1 MTAPTAAHSPN
12 TAGREV
18 RRLRL
23 VPRARSLGRLWPLLL
38 PAVLLLPGAGGF
50 PYPSAEASFSDLT
63 ISHYPNAVFLR
74 EELLSGAGLPLWS
87 PLILS
92 GAPFAADPLS
102 GLWYPPGWLALLLP
116 LPLGF
121 NLLVLLHL
129 LLGGLAL
136 YALLRRE
143 GLGHPAALL
152 GGMAFAAL
160 PKLFAHYGAGHL
172 TLLYAVPWTP
182 VLLLAARGEPHHP
195 SKVMRQPGLVLAL
208 IFLADPRWAVYAG
221 LLWVAYAWRGR
232 RGLGPAAWAL
242 RQAPQLALAFL
253 LSAPLSLPLLEFT
266 RLSTRG
272 EMGIADLTRY
282 SLEPAGL
289 LGLLFPAL
297 GGFHERQLYPGAAI
311 ALLVMICA
319 LLPTSRRP
327 GRFWLIAGLAGLALA
342 LGEYLPGYTWLAR
355 LPGLNLLRVP
365 GRALFISGLSFAACA
380 AFALDALLKGAPA
393 ELASV
398 LRRARLAAVAL
409 AGLSALLAL
418 GAWAATGA
426 PAPGFLWGAG
436 MVVLAA
442 GWLLAY
448 LAGRLPGRVWLAG
461 VFLLVAADLVRVDV
475 TLFASRPS
483 DEVLAEARPVLDWLQ
498 EQEPGDARGR
508 FRIYSPSYSL
518 PQHTAALTGL
528 ELADGVNPLQLAAY
542 ASFMDGATGAP
553 RSGYSETLP
562 PFPTGSPL
570 TDNLAARP
578 DPARLGLLNVAYV
591 AAAFDLEHPDLELLE
606 QAGDTRIYANRLS
619 RPRAWWEPAGGG
631 AYFPAEIREWRPNR
645 IVALVPGA
653 AEPGRLVLA
662 EIYYPGWAATV
673 DGQPAEIQPAVGL
686 LRSVQVEPGAHEV
699 VFTFRPLS
707 LYAGLLLCLTGCAWL
722 LFTWLRAKKP
732 LTGGRADG

>member
-1 MTAPTAAHSPN
+1 MTGPTAANSPT
-12 TAGREV
+12 TAGRAV

-23 VPRARSLGRLWPLLL
+23 ASRARSLGLLWPLLL

-50 PYPSAEASFSDLT
+50 PYPSAQAPYSDLT

-74 EELLSGAGLPLWS
+74 EELLSGAGLPFWS

-129 LLGGLAL
+129 LLGGLGL

-143 GLGHPAALL
+143 GVSHPAALL

-182 VLLLAARGEPHHP
+182 VLLLAARDEPQRP
-195 SKVMRQPGLVLAL
+195 WKGMLQPGLILAL
-208 IFLADPRWAVYAG
+208 IFLSDPRWAVYAG
-221 LLWVAYAWRGR
+221 LLWIVYAWRCR
-232 RGLGPAAWAL
+232 RGLKPAAWVL

-272 EMGIADLTRY
+272 GMEVEDLTRY
-282 SLEPAGL
+282 SLEPASL

-297 GGFHERQLYPGAAI
+297 GGFHEHQLYPGAALFLL
-311 ALLVMICA
+311 ALLCA
-319 LLPTSRRP
+319 LLPSARRP
-327 GRFWLIAGLAGLALA
+327 GRFWLVAGLAGLALA
-342 LGEYLPGYTWLAR
+342 LGERLPGYIWLAR

-365 GRALFISGLSFAACA
+365 GRALFISGLGFAACA
-380 AFALDALLKGAPA
+380 SFALEALLKLDPA
-393 ELASV
+393 ERLSAG
-398 LRRARLAAVAL
+398 LRRARLGAVAL
-409 AGLSALLAL
+409 AGFSALLAL

-426 PAPGFLWGAG
+426 PIPGFLWGAG

-448 LAGRLPGRVWLAG
+448 LAGRLPGRAWLVG
-461 VFLLVAADLVRVDV
+461 IFLILAVDLIRVNV
-475 TLFASRPS
+475 TLFASRPPGK
-483 DEVLAEARPVLDWLQ
+483 VLAEARPVLDWLQ
-498 EQEPGDARGR
+498 AQESGGR

-518 PQHTAALTGL
+518 PQHTAALAGM

-542 ASFMDGATGAP
+542 ASFMDEATGAP

-562 PFPTGSPL
+562 PFPNSNPL
-570 TDNLAARP
+570 TDNLTARP
-578 DPARLGLLNVAYV
+578 DPARLGLLNVAYIV
-591 AAAFDLEHPDLELLE
+591 AEFDLEHPDLELR
-606 QAGDTRIYANRLS
+606 QQVGRTRIYANRLC
-619 RPRAWWEPAGGG
+619 RPRAWWEPDGGTT
-631 AYFPAEIREWRPNR
+631 FLPAEIREWRPNR
-645 IVALVPGA
+645 ITVLLPDV

-662 EIYYPGWAATV
+662 EIHYPGWTATV
-673 DGQPAEIQPAVGL
+673 DGEPAEIEPAAGL
-686 LRSVQVEPGAHEV
+686 LRSVQVEPGRREV
-699 VFTFRPLS
+699 VFTFRLLS
-707 LYAGLLLCLTGCAWL
+707 LYAGLLLCIAGCAWL
-722 LFTWLRAKKP
+722 LFSGLQAKKP
-732 LTGGRADG
+732 FTGGSVDD